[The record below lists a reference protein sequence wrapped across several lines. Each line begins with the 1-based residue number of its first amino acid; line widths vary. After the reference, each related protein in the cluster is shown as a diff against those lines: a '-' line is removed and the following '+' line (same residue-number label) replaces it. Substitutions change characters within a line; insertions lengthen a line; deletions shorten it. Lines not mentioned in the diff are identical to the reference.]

1 MPAQQVRAD
10 YDQLKDISS
19 MFNNEA
25 QACQNTNRSLKSLIE
40 QLKGGDWI
48 GRGADQFYKEMESE
62 VMPAMGKLQKA
73 MDEAGRIT
81 REIAQVMRQAEEETS
96 GWFKI

>member
-1 MPAQQVRAD
+1 MPGGVVRAD
-10 YDQLKDISS
+10 YDQLKEISGT
-19 MFNNEA
+19 FNNEA
-25 QACQNTNRSLKSLIE
+25 EASQNTNQRLKALIE

-48 GRGADQFYKEMESE
+48 GQGARAFYKEMDSE

-73 MDEAGRIT
+73 MAEASRIT
-81 REIAQVMRQAEEETS
+81 AQIAQLMKQAEEETS